1 MVKLIKQ
8 GHYAAFKINIFLI
21 RKQELEAVIV
31 IATQA
36 IFIKLR
42 IVVKVYQY
50 LFVKQQH
57 SSQTLAMIN
66 IL

>member
-1 MVKLIKQ
+1 MVKLIRQ

-21 RKQELEAVIV
+21 RKRELEVAIV

-36 IFIKLR
+36 IFTKLL

-50 LFVKQQH
+50 LFVKRQH
-57 SSQTLAMIN
+57 SSQILAMIN